1 MKRFKRILKRV
12 FFLPPLPT
20 VLIALPSFTL
30 CFYLLAEETDS
41 IIAYVSYFMSA
52 YSLTITI
59 TGFKGIVRAVLSGI
73 KNCPAVKKVLRIKP
87 VGKFVEDVKFRTKI
101 SLYFGFSVNLLY
113 IAINLFS
120 GIYYR
125 SAWFAALAF
134 YYILLAVMRFS
145 LLKYVR
151 RNNVGSNIRAEL
163 KRYRLCGIILLMMN
177 QALAGIVA
185 FIVNENRGFEYAGL
199 LIYAMA
205 AYTFYITII
214 AVVNIVKY
222 RRHGSPVLSAAKAVN
237 FVAAI
242 VSMLSL
248 TTAMLSSFG
257 SADDFEFRRTMT
269 AAVGTSVCVI
279 VLGTAIFMIIRST
292 IRLKSLKTEVS
303 ENMQ

>member
-1 MKRFKRILKRV
+1 MKQFKRILKRI

-30 CFYLLAEETDS
+30 CFFLLAEETDG
-41 IIAYVSYFMSA
+41 IIAYVSYFLSA

-59 TGFKGIVRAVLSGI
+59 TGFKGIVRAVRSGI
-73 KNCPAVKKVLRIKP
+73 KNCPPVKKVLRIKT
-87 VGKFVEDVKFRTKI
+87 VGKFVEDVKFRTKV

-151 RNNVGSNIRAEL
+151 RSSVGSNIRAEL
-163 KRYRLCGIILLMMN
+163 KRYRLCGIILLLMN

-222 RRHGSPVLSAAKAVN
+222 RKHGSPVLSAAKAVN
-237 FVAAI
+237 LVAAI

-257 SADDFEFRRTMT
+257 SSDDFEFRRTMT
-269 AAVGTSVCVI
+269 AAVGTGVCVI
-279 VLGTAIFMIIRST
+279 VLGMAIFMIIRST
-292 IRLKSLKTEVS
+292 MRLKLLKTEIS
-303 ENMQ
+303 ENAQ